1 MHFQHHAKPNCFRK
15 DPDINMHPF
24 FFALGKILSVE
35 VSRGIN
41 GKVLENGNAPAQKA
55 LGDMLTMVS
64 VWERHGG
71 PAAPPFGSRGG
82 REAVNGLSRTPVLP
96 N

>member
-35 VSRGIN
+35 VSGGI
-41 GKVLENGNAPAQKA
+41 GGAALENGSQPERRA
-55 LGDMLTMVS
+55 LRAVLSAVKTLGTAGWLAAV
-64 VWERHGG
+64 GG
-71 PAAPPFGSRGG
+71 NRQ
-82 REAVNGLSRTPVLP
+82 
-96 N
+96 